1 MEEVVLFQKMS
12 YKTKKMESRSNLEI
26 SRNKML
32 LRRMKNK
39 KVRMIVDQI

>member
-1 MEEVVLFQKMS
+1 MGEAVLFQKMS
-12 YKTKKMESRSNLEI
+12 FKKKKMESRSNLEI

-32 LRRMKNK
+32 LRQMKKK